1 MAMTLRLA
9 EEQDKQLTEV
19 AGALGLSKQQV
30 VEKAVEQ
37 FLARE
42 SQEAIVGRVFEMVR
56 VRDKE
61 LLERLADA

>member
-1 MAMTLRLA
+1 MTLRLA

-19 AGALGLSKQQV
+19 AGALGMSKQQV

-42 SQEAIVGRVFEMVR
+42 SQEAIVGRVFEMIR